1 MVCWYAYRS
10 ERVTREWVGEGELPK
25 ERRQSEVAEALRCR
39 RVFRA
44 CASNLAS
51 NESLSHQH
59 MRVVYHRGKSQI
71 VSTSESHGGDL
82 IIQSQRTR
90 PSKRTLLPRKPKRTE
105 LAQTLQQDGGGHAW
119 ELQSVFPT
127 TKGSCLKNIEVLKQ
141 VVERGEKATTS
152 LEGLTYPKAKRWL
165 KMRWTPRSATVPQ
178 RQIYR
183 SRRKGRKCKATN
195 NQPLPGGTTKIG
207 CRRSISA
214 VCGRFK
220 EKSTVDGRLKKKKE
234 RRGKEEE
241 EKKKSKSTSRR
252 PSGDSAR
259 GSPVSRRRPRCS
271 SAVVAREPSPPASD
285 FSPHAGESSRRHGNG
300 VRTAPIDGTAR

>member
-195 NQPLPGGTTKIG
+195 SRAMG
-207 CRRSISA
+207 CRGGSSVESSISGSNG
-214 VCGRFK
+214 GRALVVK
-220 EKSTVDGRLKKKKE
+220 VA
-234 RRGKEEE
+234 EELE
-241 EKKKSKSTSRR
+241 NVEANSKYQDRAEGHMPRNFIR
-252 PSGDSAR
+252 PISMGI
-259 GSPVSRRRPRCS
+259 S
-271 SAVVAREPSPPASD
+271 SK
-285 FSPHAGESSRRHGNG
+285 
-300 VRTAPIDGTAR
+300 